1 MFIDRVR
8 KILKDIG
15 VFLKPKR
22 APERLKSFVRR
33 CRSCQVQL
41 AAPITCQLS
50 FPSLWLLRPL
60 EIFKKCL

>member
-33 CRSCQVQL
+33 C
-41 AAPITCQLS
+41 
-50 FPSLWLLRPL
+50 
-60 EIFKKCL
+60 